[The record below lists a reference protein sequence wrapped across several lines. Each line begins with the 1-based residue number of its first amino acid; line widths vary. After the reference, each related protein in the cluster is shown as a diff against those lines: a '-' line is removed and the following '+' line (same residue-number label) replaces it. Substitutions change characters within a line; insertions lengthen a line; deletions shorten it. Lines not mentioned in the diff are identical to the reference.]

1 MISKNDLDLLSDA
14 ADTIL
19 GGRGKQTTS
28 SALAKRSNLEI
39 LLDESI
45 SFDSACAQIAARYM
59 DGNPAAQSTIDAL
72 MYSLRSGTAA
82 LKRKDAKQ
90 RIACLDERQLHA
102 CCKQLQHRSPDIAK
116 SLSKDEVEMLVAVWA
131 ACHD

>member
-1 MISKNDLDLLSDA
+1 MAAFHHQAKITTMISKNDLDLLSDA

-19 GGRGKQTTS
+19 GGRGKQTS
-28 SALAKRSNLEI
+28 SAV
-39 LLDESI
+39 
-45 SFDSACAQIAARYM
+45 ARYM

-102 CCKQLQHRSPDIAK
+102 CCKQLQHRRPDIAK